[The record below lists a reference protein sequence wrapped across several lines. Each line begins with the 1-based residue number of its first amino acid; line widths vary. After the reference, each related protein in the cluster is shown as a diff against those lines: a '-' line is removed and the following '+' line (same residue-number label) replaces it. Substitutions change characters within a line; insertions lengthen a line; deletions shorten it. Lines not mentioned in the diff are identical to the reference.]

1 MKRKFL
7 TAFLALTMVTAMLA
21 GCGSKEGG
29 TQAGSSAVSASEETA
44 EAESKAEEAVS
55 EAVSEAAEDAAS
67 EAVSEAAEKAASE
80 AAASDDKEAAAPAA
94 ETERA
99 KANELTVGIAQDF
112 DSLDPDYMTAAGT
125 KEVLF
130 NVFEGLVK
138 PTSDGEIVPA
148 VASDVQKSEDGLT
161 YTFTLRDGV
170 TFHNGDPVEMEDV
183 IYSIER
189 RKNGED
195 TAAQLEALS
204 VIADMKSEDKT
215 LTITLSEP
223 SNEFLAFLMNAYIIP
238 ADYDQQETAPV
249 GTGPYKFVSRSVQ
262 DNLVLERFADYWGE
276 GGSIDKVTFKILEKA
291 EALVTGLQSGALDVV
306 AHMSSDQTAQ
316 LEEDEFT
323 IEQGSM
329 NLVQALYLNNA
340 EKPFDD
346 VRVRQALCYAV
357 DKQAVIDLAF
367 DGFGIPLG
375 TSMFPSFAKYYDES
389 LTDYY
394 TQDLEKAKELLAEA
408 GYPDGFEMTI
418 TVPSNYTPH
427 VNTAT
432 VLVELLKE
440 IGVQATVEPVDWN
453 TWLDEVYGQR
463 KFQSTITGLT
473 SDNMTARKLLERFGS
488 EVGNNFTNYS
498 NEEYDEIL
506 AKALTA
512 TDDEEQIALYKQ
524 LEKNLT
530 ENAANVYLQDM
541 ADLVAV
547 RTGLEGLTF
556 YPLYVL
562 DISKLHWTA

>member
-1 MKRKFL
+1 MKKKIL
-7 TAFLALTMVTAMLA
+7 AVTLALTMAASLFA
-21 GCGSKEGG
+21 GCGSK
-29 TQAGSSAVSASEETA
+29 AADETA
-44 EAESKAEEAVS
+44 ESASGSASTEESSEAQEAAEEGDAEEKAEEAES
-55 EAVSEAAEDAAS
+55 A
-67 EAVSEAAEKAASE
+67 E
-80 AAASDDKEAAAPAA
+80 AAAESSSAAAT
-94 ETERA
+94 TEHAR
-99 KANELTVGIAQDF
+99 ANELTVGVAQDF

-148 VASDVQKSEDGLT
+148 VASDVQKSDDGLT

-183 IYSIER
+183 MYSIDR
-189 RKNGED
+189 RRNGED
-195 TAAQLEALS
+195 AAAQLEALS
-204 VIADMKSEDKT
+204 VIANMESDDTT

-262 DNLVLERFADYWGE
+262 DNLVLERYDGYWGE
-276 GGSIDKVTFKILEKA
+276 GGSIDKVTFKVLEKA
-291 EALVTGLQSGALDVV
+291 EALITGLQGGALDLV
-306 AHMSSDQTAQ
+306 AHLSSDQTMQ
-316 LEEDEFT
+316 LDEKDFA
-323 IEQGSM
+323 IAEGSM

-340 EKPFDD
+340 EAPFDD
-346 VRVRQALCYAV
+346 VRVRQALCYAI
-357 DKQAVIDLAF
+357 DKQVVIDLAF
-367 DGFGIPLG
+367 DGYGIPLG
-375 TSMFPSFAKYYDES
+375 TSMFPSFSKYYDES

-408 GYPDGFEMTI
+408 GYEDGFDMTI

-432 VLVELLKE
+432 VLVELLRE
-440 IGVQATVEPVDWN
+440 VGINASVEPIDWN

-463 KFQSTITGLT
+463 KFQSTVTGLT

-488 EVGNNFTNYS
+488 EVDNNFTNYS

-506 AKALTA
+506 AQALTE
-512 TDDEEQIALYKQ
+512 TDDEKQTELYRQ
-524 LEKNLT
+524 LEANLT

-541 ADLVAV
+541 ADLVAL
-547 RTGLEGLTF
+547 RSGLEGLTF

-562 DISKLHWTA
+562 DISKLHWNA